1 MHVNETWSAAGPR
14 QLMDS
19 GIRHTHLL
27 IGECIVS
34 EHDLLI
40 STVLGSCVSATFHHP
55 ATRLSAM
62 FHAMMPSGDM
72 TSRQVHACKYVNGA
86 IKLIAVRYAARRID
100 PRKVEVK
107 LFGGG
112 FTVSRREKKA
122 LRDIADVGGMNVEQA
137 RRELGRHGFAI
148 SGEDVL
154 GLKGR
159 KLYFHTGSG
168 AVWMKFLP
176 GGQTQPGFSS

>member
-1 MHVNETWSAAGPR
+1 MHVNKAWDTAGPR

-19 GIRHTHLL
+19 GVNHIHLL

-34 EHDLLI
+34 GHDLLI

-62 FHAMMPSGDM
+62 FHAMLPTGDM
-72 TSRQVHACKYVNGA
+72 DSRQVLACKYVDGA
-86 IKLIAVRYAARRID
+86 VKLIADKYTARRID
-100 PRKVEVK
+100 LSKVQVK

-112 FTVSRREKKA
+112 FTVSRREKEV
-122 LRDIADVGGMNVEQA
+122 LRDIVDVGGMNVEQA
-137 RRELGRHGFAI
+137 RRELVRHGFAI
-148 SGEDVL
+148 LREDVL

-159 KLYFHTGSG
+159 KLYFHTASG
-168 AVWMKFLP
+168 AAWMKLLP
-176 GGQTQPGFSS
+176 GGQAFSNWVS